1 MADSGRYV
9 FRASRDAHT
18 QITQLFDF
26 IQPTAIAM
34 WNLRWQVQGFLSNVP
49 TSSTEDLAA
58 RFALGSGINAGSIKR
73 ATVDSTWDSQ
83 REQFANIVLVNSIA
97 VFEDFTAGLAK
108 LTGLNKNGQRDF
120 AENLQ
125 FPNATN
131 PKEKSRTKAILKMGG
146 TAVDLANAFIYDPA
160 VARRN
165 VGSNIDYLLI
175 CYRYFK
181 EVRNAL
187 AHNGGKANQR
197 TVDSYN
203 NFSSIASKLG
213 TKEIPQIS
221 VVSSVGDNVNV
232 SLRGAI
238 GFTDVLLR
246 IIATYDV
253 EFSALKICEAE
264 LKQRFQPQIKGNY
277 VQGDQVKKDKRLV
290 SALKSYDFPTI
301 NPQSGLRN
309 FLKREGLIP
318 HFA

>member
-1 MADSGRYV
+1 MWEEN
-9 FRASRDAHT
+9 
-18 QITQLFDF
+18 
-26 IQPTAIAM
+26 TAY
-34 WNLRWQVQGFLSNVP
+34 
-49 TSSTEDLAA
+49 
-58 RFALGSGINAGSIKR
+58 
-73 ATVDSTWDSQ
+73 
-83 REQFANIVLVNSIA
+83 NSIA